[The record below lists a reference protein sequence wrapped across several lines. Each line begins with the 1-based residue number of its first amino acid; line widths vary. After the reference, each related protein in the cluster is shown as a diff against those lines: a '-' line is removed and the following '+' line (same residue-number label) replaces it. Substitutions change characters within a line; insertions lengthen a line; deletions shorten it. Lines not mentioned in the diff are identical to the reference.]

1 MDEGKNLEK
10 RSTQQLRE
18 ALDYAENIIST
29 LREPLLVLDANLRV
43 ISANQSFYRLFS
55 VAPEA
60 IEGKL
65 IYEMNNGQW
74 NIPTLRELLAK
85 ILPENTSFDDFEVD
99 IVFSGVGR
107 RFLLL
112 NARRIH
118 DGEPAA
124 EQVLLV
130 IDDITERKRIEHDMA
145 SSELRY
151 RRLFETA
158 QDGILILNFK
168 TSAITDV
175 NPFLL
180 KMLGYSKQDLV
191 GKTLWEIG
199 FFKDSA
205 ASHQAF
211 QILQEKGYVRY
222 EDLPLKTKDGQ
233 PMEVEFVSNVYSI
246 DGEKVIQCNIRD
258 ITERKISEER
268 ISRLNESIKQHAAE
282 LELANSELE
291 TFSYTVSHDLQAPL
305 RSMNGFS
312 QALFE
317 DYPDRLDD
325 QGKEYL
331 KFIQESSKRM
341 TQMIEDILRLS
352 RITRSELKKIK
363 VNLSDLAE
371 SVAAELKMTDPERS
385 VRFAITP
392 GIHVKGDQRLLQIVL
407 ENLLGNAWKF
417 TSKTKDPVI
426 EFGASKNDDA
436 KTIYFVRDNGVGF
449 NETYADKLFLPFQR
463 LPSPE
468 YAGTG
473 IGLASVQRVI
483 KKHGGQVWAESKKGE
498 GATFYFT
505 LG

>member
-1 MDEGKNLEK
+1 
-10 RSTQQLRE
+10 
-18 ALDYAENIIST
+18 
-29 LREPLLVLDANLRV
+29 
-43 ISANQSFYRLFS
+43 
-55 VAPEA
+55 
-60 IEGKL
+60 
-65 IYEMNNGQW
+65 
-74 NIPTLRELLAK
+74 
-85 ILPENTSFDDFEVD
+85 
-99 IVFSGVGR
+99 
-107 RFLLL
+107 
-112 NARRIH
+112 
-118 DGEPAA
+118 
-124 EQVLLV
+124 
-130 IDDITERKRIEHDMA
+130 
-145 SSELRY
+145 
-151 RRLFETA
+151 
-158 QDGILILNFK
+158 
-168 TSAITDV
+168 
-175 NPFLL
+175 
-180 KMLGYSKQDLV
+180 MLGYSKQDLV

-463 LPSPE
+463 LHSPE